1 MAASVISFAAHAQG
15 VLTITPGRIAG
26 TTAGTGIP
34 GYTGDNA
41 AAVLATL
48 ASPSAMVYDA
58 SGNLYLADTNNHVIR
73 ELLKSSGILVT
84 VAGTGTAGFSGDGG
98 PAISAQLDTPTGI
111 AVDSSGN
118 VYIAD
123 SHNHRIREIAN
134 GIITTVAGIGTQG
147 FSGDGGQAAMAQLAL
162 PSAVALD
169 SNGRLLIADTNN
181 QRVRAVA
188 NGVISSIAGDGEEL
202 FSGDGGQAIAAS
214 LDQPTGIA
222 VDTAG
227 NVYIA
232 DKRNQRIRVVNTV
245 GVIST
250 FAGSGDSPFSGSYS
264 GDGGQATAASLARPV
279 GVSVDSSG
287 NLLIADTNN
296 QRIREVSGG
305 SITTLAGSGE
315 QGFVGDGGPL
325 FSAALNAP
333 KAAITDSTG
342 NLVIT
347 DTLNQRLRSGP
358 LPTLSFGIQ
367 AVGATP
373 TIQSLTLANTGTAN
387 IIVSQVAL
395 PVAFTVAA
403 GGTCSSLPVT
413 LAPATSCTENVAF
426 VPTSAGASTG
436 SVTVSGSGLVPQT
449 VLLAGTGV
457 HGASITTLTANTV
470 SALAGQPVTFTAT
483 VQPSAGGTVSFYDG
497 AAQLGTAQSLVNNT
511 VSFTIT
517 SLAAGTHSI
526 TASYSGNTG
535 FVGST
540 SGALAELIG
549 DFDFSISTGT
559 STAGNPG
566 GSTGSANQTVVPGQ
580 PAIYGFTVQPLAG
593 PFNFPVN
600 LSATGLPPG
609 ATVVFS
615 PQTVTVGGVP
625 VSFIMTVQTVPTMG
639 LNRTERFGGGTVVFA
654 LLFLPFSGTVR
665 RRARRLGSRSLFL
678 ALVGTGIVM
687 TTLTGCG
694 SANGFFGQAQTSYT
708 IQVVG
713 TAKSA
718 TGTSLQHVADVQLT
732 LQ

>member
-48 ASPSAMVYDA
+48 ASPSAMIYDA

-250 FAGSGDSPFSGSYS
+250 FAGSGDSSFSGSFS

-325 FSAALNAP
+325 FSAALNTP

-426 VPTSAGASTG
+426 IPTSAGAATG

-449 VLLAGTGV
+449 VLLAGTSV
-457 HGASITTLTANTV
+457 HGASITTLTASTV

-511 VSFTIT
+511 VSLTIT

-566 GSTGSANQTVVPGQ
+566 SSTGSANQTVVPGQ

-593 PFNFPVN
+593 PFNFPVT

-625 VSFIMTVQTVPTMG
+625 ASFIMTVQTVPAMG
-639 LNRTERFGGGTVVFA
+639 LNRTEHFGGGTVVFA